1 MVEFSRSLR
10 AGPFVRTTKQMS
22 LNQNVEITELVLL
35 GLQNTHPVPLS
46 STVRGKEV
54 NTEKP
59 MSSVIAEH

>member
-22 LNQNVEITELVLL
+22 LNQNVEITELVL
-35 GLQNTHPVPLS
+35 QNTHPVPLS